1 MQQPQQL
8 EEAVRNYFSIM
19 SLKKKKK
26 KIGNGREDGIEIEK
40 KIEKE
45 E

>member
-1 MQQPQQL
+1 MQQAQQL
-8 EEAVRNYFSIM
+8 EEVVRNYFSIM
-19 SLKKKKK
+19 SLKKK
-26 KIGNGREDGIEIEK
+26 IGNGREDGLEIEK